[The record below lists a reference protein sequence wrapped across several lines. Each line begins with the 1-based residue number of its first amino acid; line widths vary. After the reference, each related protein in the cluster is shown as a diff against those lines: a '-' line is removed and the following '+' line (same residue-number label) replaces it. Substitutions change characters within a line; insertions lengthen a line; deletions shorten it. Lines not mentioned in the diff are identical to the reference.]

1 MFTSAEVLVQT
12 LHAISQTI
20 WVTIALTL
28 GAFAISLIAGSLSV
42 MLQLGGG
49 PLGAFISRAYV
60 SLMRGTPLIVQLFV
74 VFFCLPLVG
83 IQLPPLVAAILAI
96 GLNSG
101 AYSTE
106 ILRGAIMAI
115 PAGQIEA
122 ARCSGLGTVTIWRRI
137 ILPQAVVTSLP
148 MLVAEASIVLK
159 STPLASVISV
169 QEMTFSGVLIQAR
182 TFTALEVFVPI
193 ACAYVLLYQLIAWGA
208 RDLDRRFAPQRV

>member
-1 MFTSAEVLVQT
+1 MTTSAEVLVQT
-12 LHAISQTI
+12 LQAISQTI
-20 WVTIALTL
+20 WVTVALTL
-28 GAFAISLIAGSLSV
+28 GAFFVSLVAGSLSV

-49 PLGAFISRAYV
+49 PVGAFVSRTYV

-74 VFFCLPLVG
+74 VFFCLPMIG
-83 IQLPPLVAAILAI
+83 IKLPPLLAAILAI

-106 ILRGAIMAI
+106 ILRGAILAI
-115 PAGQIEA
+115 PHGQIEA
-122 ARCSGLGTVTIWRRI
+122 ARCTGLAPLMIWRRI
-137 ILPQAVVTSLP
+137 ILPQAMVTSLP

-169 QEMTFSGVLIQAR
+169 QEMTFAGVLIQAR

-193 ACAYVLLYQLIAWGA
+193 ACAYIFLYQLISWAA
-208 RDLDRRFAPQRV
+208 RDLDRRLAPQRG

>member
-1 MFTSAEVLVQT
+1 MTTSAEVLLQT

-20 WVTIALTL
+20 WVTVALTI
-28 GAFAISLIAGSLSV
+28 GAFLISLVAGCFSV

-49 PLGAFISRAYV
+49 PVGAFVSRLYV

-74 VFFCLPLVG
+74 VFFCLPLIG
-83 IQLPPLVAAILAI
+83 IQLPPLLAAILAI

-115 PAGQIEA
+115 TPGQIEA
-122 ARCSGLGTVTIWRRI
+122 ARCTGLGPVIIWRRI
-137 ILPQAVVTSLP
+137 ILPQALVTSLP

-169 QEMTFSGVLIQAR
+169 HEMTFAGVLIQAR
-182 TFTALEVFVPI
+182 TFTAFEVFVPI
-193 ACAYVLLYQLIAWGA
+193 ACAYVFLYQLISWGA
-208 RDLDRRFAPQRV
+208 RVLDRRLALQRG

>member
-1 MFTSAEVLVQT
+1 MFTSAEVFAQT
-12 LHAISQTI
+12 MVAISQTI

-49 PLGAFISRAYV
+49 PLGVFVSRAYV

-83 IQLPPLVAAILAI
+83 IQLPPLIAAILAI

-106 ILRGAIMAI
+106 ILRGAIVAI

-122 ARCSGLGTVTIWRRI
+122 ARCSGLGTLTIWRRI
-137 ILPQAVVTSLP
+137 ILPQAMVTSLP

-193 ACAYVLLYQLIAWGA
+193 ACAYVLLYQLIAWAA
-208 RDLDRRFAPQRV
+208 RDLDRRLAPQRV